1 MDLHGNVCIIS
12 ISMLTRLLCIF
23 ILQNDKFELLKPGSL
38 QHLGE
43 NMLAFLLRAAASSKL
58 PTNNVMEEGQNSDQ
72 DNAVYFDILV
82 RFLF

>member
-1 MDLHGNVCIIS
+1 
-12 ISMLTRLLCIF
+12 
-23 ILQNDKFELLKPGSL
+23 
-38 QHLGE
+38 
-43 NMLAFLLRAAASSKL
+43 MLAFLLRAAASSKL